1 MCKNAAST
9 LAALMGGIE
18 PTLINLLTVLGI
30 ADTPEGQAA
39 ISAYNA
45 ALLAVENWKPGT
57 SAQDVIQV
65 IDAFTQI
72 LNALPVPTDAKSLI
86 DIISAGIVIVIGIL
100 TGNATT
106 DAALQA
112 KAASDAVIK
121 VKVLVPGFKESL
133 WDKARADLGD
143 HTIAAKE
150 YKNAWNKGVQTA
162 SKVNPKY
169 AVLKQS

>member
-1 MCKNAAST
+1 MCKNASASI
-9 LAALMGGIE
+9 AALMAAIE
-18 PTLINLLTVLGI
+18 PTLINLLTLLGI
-30 ADTPEGQAA
+30 ASTPEGQAA
-39 ISAYNA
+39 INAYNV
-45 ALLAVENWKPGT
+45 ALQAVENWKPGT

-65 IDAFTQI
+65 INAFTQVF
-72 LNALPVPTDAKSLI
+72 NTLPIPVEAKSLA
-86 DIISAGIVIVIGIL
+86 DIISAGIVVIIGIL

-106 DAALQA
+106 DSNLQA
-112 KAASDAVIK
+112 KAASDAIVK
-121 VKVLVPGFKESL
+121 VKVLIPGFKESL
-133 WDKARADLGD
+133 WDRARADLGD